1 MTDTTPVMVY
11 RTIMGVD
18 VLLSWE
24 KDDVAEVVA
33 LGIYVDVA

>member
-18 VLLSWE
+18 VLLSRE